1 MSTVDG
7 GNVTLHHLQQ
17 QINIINE
24 KLNEIIFNNRRSK
37 KNIGELTV
45 ENDNLY
51 DLLYN
56 VELQS
61 NHLDQYSRRSN
72 IEIRNISEKVSQRHI
87 ENYVLKVMASIGINL
102 QSYDLVAVHRIGK
115 FIEGKNRNVIV
126 RFMNRKNAFVCL
138 RNSKKLA
145 VSSTHEYRKLFIIE
159 NLCPSNRRIFS
170 YLYKLKKSNQI
181 KIVWTFN
188 GVVFFQKVD
197 AGDDHVIKVEH
208 FEDISYYLNQSV
220 GSEMDS

>member
-17 QINIINE
+17 INIINE
-24 KLNEIIFNNRRSK
+24 KLNEIILNNRSLK
-37 KNIGELTV
+37 KEIGEFTV

-72 IEIRNISEKVSQRHI
+72 IKIRNISEKVSQRHI
-87 ENYVLKVMASIGINL
+87 ENYVLKVVVSIGINL

-115 FIEGKNRNVIV
+115 FIEMLSFVYATAKNL
-126 RFMNRKNAFVCL
+126 RFPVPMNI
-138 RNSKKLA
+138 
-145 VSSTHEYRKLFIIE
+145 RKLFIIE

-170 YLYKLKKSNQI
+170 YLYKLKKI
-181 KIVWTFN
+181 K
-188 GVVFFQKVD
+188 
-197 AGDDHVIKVEH
+197 
-208 FEDISYYLNQSV
+208 
-220 GSEMDS
+220 